1 MKITLIEPLAIS
13 EELLIHYKE
22 EMEKAGHEFTYYSD
36 KSKTEED
43 FLARSKGADI
53 LMIANTP
60 LPDCV
65 LEQAENL
72 KLINVAFTGFDHVN
86 VKLAAEKGIRVCNAA
101 GYSNT
106 SVAELVVGMVIN
118 IYRMINEGNR
128 ATREGKTPADYYT
141 GMEIK
146 DKTVGIIGTGKIGL
160 ETARLF
166 QAFGAKVIAASRTE
180 KQAALDMGIRYMP
193 LEELMKA
200 SDIVSL
206 HLAMNEHTRGSIN
219 KDLLRL
225 MKEDAIFINCA
236 RGPIVDNRELAD
248 LLNEG
253 KIAFAGIDVFDME
266 PPIPSDYPLVQAKN
280 VLLTPH
286 IAFLTKEAMIRRA
299 AIAFDNS
306 LSFARGEEKNIV
318 N

>member
-1 MKITLIEPLAIS
+1 MKIKLIEPLSIS
-13 EELLIHYKE
+13 EELLLQYKE
-22 EMEKAGHEFTYYSD
+22 EIEKAGHEFVYYTD
-36 KSKTEED
+36 KAKTEDEFLERSED
-43 FLARSKGADI
+43 AEI

-60 LPDCV
+60 LPDSV
-65 LEQAENL
+65 IEQAEKL

-86 VKLAAEKGIRVCNAA
+86 VKLAAEKGIKVCNAA

-106 SVAELVVGMVIN
+106 SVAELTIGMVIN
-118 IYRMINEGNR
+118 IYRMINESDR

-180 KQAALDMGIRYMP
+180 KQDAIDMGIRYVSI
-193 LEELMKA
+193 EDLMKE
-200 SDIVSL
+200 SDIISL
-206 HLAMNEHTRGSIN
+206 NLAMNEHTRGFISR
-219 KDLLRL
+219 DLLGL
-225 MKEDAIFINCA
+225 MKKDAIFINCA
-236 RGPIVDNRELAD
+236 RGPIVDNQALAD

-286 IAFLTKEAMIRRA
+286 IAFLTKEAMVRRA
-299 AIAFDNS
+299 AIAFDNT
-306 LSFARGEEKNIV
+306 LSFAAGEEKNIV